1 MFLPPVFQ
9 ALKASTAVKAIVG
22 TNPPR
27 IYRHGAAPQVPN
39 GQPITDPF
47 ITWAL
52 AGATPENQ
60 LSGLPPID
68 AMIVQVNCWH
78 TTDAGIE
85 LLAAAARDAIEP
97 FAHLTGIPINQ
108 RELGA
113 TKLYRIS
120 LQFDWWHHRDEIA
133 ESSV

>member
-1 MFLPPVFQ
+1 MLPPVFQ
-9 ALKASTAVKAIVG
+9 TLKASAAVKAIVG

-27 IYRHGAAPQVPN
+27 IYRHGAAPQDTSSPY
-39 GQPITDPF
+39 
-47 ITWAL
+47 ITWTL
-52 AGATPENQ
+52 AGAAPENN

-68 AMIVQVNCWH
+68 AMIVQVDCWH
-78 TTDAGIE
+78 NTDAGIE

-133 ESSV
+133 SSI

>member
-1 MFLPPVFQ
+1 MLPPVFQ
-9 ALKASTAVKAIVG
+9 TLKASAAVKAIVG
-22 TNPPR
+22 QNPPR
-27 IYRHGAAPQVPN
+27 IYRHGAAPQEVAAPY
-39 GQPITDPF
+39 
-47 ITWAL
+47 ITWTL
-52 AGATPENQ
+52 AGAAPENN

-68 AMIVQVNCWH
+68 AMIVQVDCWH
-78 TTDAGIE
+78 NTDAGIE

-120 LQFDWWHHRDEIA
+120 LQFDWWHHRDELS
-133 ESSV
+133 ESSD

>member
-1 MFLPPVFQ
+1 MLPPVFQ
-9 ALKASTAVKAIVG
+9 TLKASAAVKNIVG

-27 IYRHGAAPQVPN
+27 IYRHGAAPQEVQAPY
-39 GQPITDPF
+39 
-47 ITWAL
+47 ITWTL
-52 AGATPENQ
+52 AGAAPQNQ
-60 LSGLPPID
+60 LSGLPGID
-68 AMIVQVNCWH
+68 AMIVQVDCWH

-97 FAHLTGIPINQ
+97 VAHLTGMPINQ

-120 LQFDWWHHRDEIA
+120 LQFDWWHHRA
-133 ESSV
+133 AP